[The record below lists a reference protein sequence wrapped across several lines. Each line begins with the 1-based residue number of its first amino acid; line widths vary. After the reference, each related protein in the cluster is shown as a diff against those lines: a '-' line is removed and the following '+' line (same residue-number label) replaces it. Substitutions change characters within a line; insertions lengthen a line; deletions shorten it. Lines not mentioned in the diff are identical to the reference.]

1 MFVTKKKFE
10 YLKTAF
16 DYEKIRRKNAENNV
30 IKLLNILVNAG
41 NITISEEQEKY
52 VDKLIQEY
60 SEKYGEYIIKH

>member
-16 DYEKIRRKNAENNV
+16 DYEKLRRENAEDNV
-30 IKLLNILVNAG
+30 VKLLNILVNAG

-52 VDKLIQEY
+52 IDELVQEY
-60 SEKYGEYIIKH
+60 SEKYGECIIKH

>member
-16 DYEKIRRKNAENNV
+16 DYEKLRRENAEDNV
-30 IKLLNILVNAG
+30 VKLLNILVNAG

-52 VDKLIQEY
+52 IDELIQEY
-60 SEKYGEYIIKH
+60 SEKYGECIIKY